1 MLLDCSGISSPCS
14 SNNVL
19 NSSAFKLSY
28 VVEALGSIFKTF
40 NNRELIRLVYQIIR
54 LNKNTSFSN
63 SQDERSAKR
72 SGKTEAIVFGVI
84 SENIKITIVRII
96 EPIKTFPPKKFSIMM
111 VTIAEAKIF
120 AKLFPTSIADKS
132 MSGRFKSLSALAA
145 PFEPLDKFLN
155 LTLFDAII
163 PVSDPDEKA
172 EKISNTSRIAIRKN
186 KESVN
191 IN

>member
-1 MLLDCSGISSPCS
+1 LSF
-14 SNNVL
+14 VEE
-19 NSSAFKLSY
+19 AF
-28 VVEALGSIFKTF
+28 GSIFKIF
-40 NNRELIRLVYQIIR
+40 NNRELIRFVNQIIG

-63 SQDERSAKR
+63 SQDERSANR
-72 SGKTEAIVFGVI
+72 SGKTEAIVLGVI

-96 EPIKTFPPKKFSIMM
+96 EPTRTFPPKKFSIMM
-111 VTIAEAKIF
+111 VTIADAKIF
-120 AKLFPTSIADKS
+120 AKLFPTSIADKRI
-132 MSGRFKSLSALAA
+132 SGRFNSFRALAA

-172 EKISNTSRIAIRKN
+172 EKISNTSKIAIRKN
-186 KESVN
+186 KESAN